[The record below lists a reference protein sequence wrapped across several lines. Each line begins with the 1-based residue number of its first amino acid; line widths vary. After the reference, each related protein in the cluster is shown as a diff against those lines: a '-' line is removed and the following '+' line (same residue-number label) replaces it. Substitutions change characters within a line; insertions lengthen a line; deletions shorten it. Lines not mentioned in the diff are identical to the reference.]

1 MDPSFHF
8 TVFRRVHPTL
18 TSFHFTVFRRVQ
30 HTAYTYSAVMISV
43 LRSLSDGLGLRGHTL
58 AHNGLEHRTDLLA
71 E

>member
-1 MDPSFHF
+1 MVRSGLSFHF
-8 TVFRRVHPTL
+8 TVFRLFLHFIVFHRVP
-18 TSFHFTVFRRVQ
+18 
-30 HTAYTYSAVMISV
+30 YTYSAVMISV